1 MKKVLSFVEQEYI
14 ANADIHS
21 ADVLCARAEEQFVYI
36 YICSSNMCMKGD
48 EERMLY
54 MYMDPVYSVYSVEIL
69 GPAN

>member
-1 MKKVLSFVEQEYI
+1 MLTYT
-14 ANADIHS
+14 AS
-21 ADVLCARAEEQFVYI
+21 ADALCARAEEQFVYI

-54 MYMDPVYSVYSVEIL
+54 MYMDPVYSVEIL